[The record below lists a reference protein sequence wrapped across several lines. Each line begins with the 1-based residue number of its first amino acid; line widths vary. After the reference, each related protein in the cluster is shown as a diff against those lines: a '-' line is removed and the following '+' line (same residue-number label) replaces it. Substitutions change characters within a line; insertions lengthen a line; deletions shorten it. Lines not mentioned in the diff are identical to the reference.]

1 MSEPMDNQAKSLI
14 AKMRHHLTHE
24 YSSTENR
31 QLVIDAH
38 YKEFKYYESIPVT
51 NFSPSVWDEMN
62 DLFN

>member
-24 YSSTENR
+24 YSSTGNR
-31 QLVIDAH
+31 QIIRRFL